1 MSGGGKLTA
10 ERQAKRRRTQGDVK
24 LRRLTAVLLL
34 LLAATQMSFA
44 EQERQSK
51 KIPLAAFGIESKP
64 SYTEAEL
71 ETILNIFFEET
82 DSGIERAFNEG
93 YKQGV
98 LEYAPKAAGLEAV
111 KENLQAECRRMR
123 TRRILQDTGIGLSC
137 FAAGFMTSE
146 LIKAVK

>member
-1 MSGGGKLTA
+1 MKGGARLM
-10 ERQAKRRRTQGDVK
+10 AKRRKIKGEKK
-24 LRRLTAVLLL
+24 LRRLTAVLLP
-34 LLAATQMSFA
+34 LLAATQMCFPA
-44 EQERQSK
+44 PKTQSK

-82 DSGIERAFNEG
+82 ESGIEKAFNEG

-111 KENLQAECRRMR
+111 KENLQAECRKMR

-137 FAAGFMTSE
+137 FAAGFLTSE

>member
-1 MSGGGKLTA
+1 MK
-10 ERQAKRRRTQGDVK
+10 
-24 LRRLTAVLLL
+24 RLTAVFLL

-44 EQERQSK
+44 EQKTQSK
-51 KIPLAAFGIESKP
+51 KISLAAFGIESKP

-71 ETILNIFFEET
+71 ETIVGIFFEET
-82 DSGIERAFNEG
+82 ESGIERAFNEG

-98 LEYAPKAAGLEAV
+98 LEYAPKAAGLEAIR
-111 KENLQAECRRMR
+111 KDLQAECRRMR
-123 TRRILQDTGIGLSC
+123 TRRILQDSGIGLGC

>member
-1 MSGGGKLTA
+1 MK
-10 ERQAKRRRTQGDVK
+10 
-24 LRRLTAVLLL
+24 RLTAVFLL

-44 EQERQSK
+44 EQKTQSK

-71 ETILNIFFEET
+71 ETIVGIFFEET
-82 DSGIERAFNEG
+82 ESGIERAFNEG

-98 LEYAPKAAGLEAV
+98 LEYAPKAAGLEAIR
-111 KENLQAECRRMR
+111 KALQAECRRMR
-123 TRRILQDTGIGLSC
+123 TRRILQDSGIGLGC

>member
-1 MSGGGKLTA
+1 M
-10 ERQAKRRRTQGDVK
+10 
-24 LRRLTAVLLL
+24 LLL

-71 ETILNIFFEET
+71 EAIVGIFFEET
-82 DSGIERAFNEG
+82 ESGIEKAFNEG

-111 KENLQAECRRMR
+111 KENLQAECRKIKA
-123 TRRILQDTGIGLSC
+123 RRVVQDVGIGLGC

>member
-1 MSGGGKLTA
+1 MKGGA
-10 ERQAKRRRTQGDVK
+10 RQTAKRRKIKGDVK

-44 EQERQSK
+44 EQKTQSK

-71 ETILNIFFEET
+71 ETIVGIFFEET
-82 DSGIERAFNEG
+82 ESGIERAFNEG

-111 KENLQAECRRMR
+111 KEDLQAECRKMR

-137 FAAGFMTSE
+137 FAAGFLTSE

>member
-1 MSGGGKLTA
+1 M
-10 ERQAKRRRTQGDVK
+10 Q
-24 LRRLTAVLLL
+24 RLTAALLL

-51 KIPLAAFGIESKP
+51 KIQLAAFGIESKP

-71 ETILNIFFEET
+71 ETIVGIFFEET
-82 DSGIERAFNEG
+82 ESGIERAFNEG

-111 KENLQAECRRMR
+111 KEDLQAECRRIR
-123 TRRILQDTGIGLSC
+123 TRRILQDTGIGLGC

-146 LIKAVK
+146 IIKAVK

>member
-1 MSGGGKLTA
+1 MF
-10 ERQAKRRRTQGDVK
+10 
-24 LRRLTAVLLL
+24 LL

-44 EQERQSK
+44 EQKTQSK

-98 LEYAPKAAGLEAV
+98 LEYAPKAAGLEAIR
-111 KENLQAECRRMR
+111 KDLQAECRKMR
-123 TRRILQDTGIGLSC
+123 TRRVVQDVRIGLGC
-137 FAAGFMTSE
+137 FAVGFMTSE
-146 LIKAVK
+146 LIKAVR

>member
-1 MSGGGKLTA
+1 MKGGA
-10 ERQAKRRRTQGDVK
+10 RQTAKRRKIKGDVK
-24 LRRLTAVLLL
+24 LRKLTAVFLP
-34 LLAATQMSFA
+34 LLAATQMCFPTPK
-44 EQERQSK
+44 QESR

-64 SYTEAEL
+64 SYTQAEL
-71 ETILNIFFEET
+71 ETILNIFFEES

-111 KENLQAECRRMR
+111 KENLQAECRKIKA
-123 TRRILQDTGIGLSC
+123 RRVVQDVGIGLGC

>member
-1 MSGGGKLTA
+1 MA
-10 ERQAKRRRTQGDVK
+10 ERQAKRRKIKGDLK
-24 LRRLTAVLLL
+24 LRKLTAVLLP
-34 LLAATQMSFA
+34 LLAATQMCFPA
-44 EQERQSK
+44 PKTQSK

-82 DSGIERAFNEG
+82 ESGIEKAFNEG

-111 KENLQAECRRMR
+111 KENLQAECRKMR
-123 TRRILQDTGIGLSC
+123 TRRILQDTGIGLGC

>member
-1 MSGGGKLTA
+1 MA
-10 ERQAKRRRTQGDVK
+10 ERQAKRRKIKGDVK
-24 LRRLTAVLLL
+24 LKRLTALLLL
-34 LLAATQMSFA
+34 LLATMQMSFS
-44 EQERQSK
+44 EQKTQSK

-64 SYTEAEL
+64 NYTQAEL

-98 LEYAPKAAGLEAV
+98 LEYAPQAAGLEAIR
-111 KENLQAECRRMR
+111 KDLQAECRKIKA
-123 TRRILQDTGIGLSC
+123 RRVVQDAGIGLGC
-137 FAAGFMTSE
+137 FAAGFLTCE

>member
-1 MSGGGKLTA
+1 M
-10 ERQAKRRRTQGDVK
+10 
-24 LRRLTAVLLL
+24 LLL

-51 KIPLAAFGIESKP
+51 KIQLAAFGIESKP
-64 SYTEAEL
+64 SYTQAEL
-71 ETILNIFFEET
+71 ETIVGIFFEET
-82 DSGIERAFNEG
+82 ESGIERAFNEG

-111 KENLQAECRRMR
+111 KEDLQAECRKMR

-137 FAAGFMTSE
+137 FAAGFLTSE